1 MRYGTLLA
9 SIRTSGRFNRGP
21 NVPTGVRT
29 SAEGEAL
36 FKKTEITRQTQMEP
50 ARAKGRAPAR

>member
-1 MRYGTLLA
+1 MPYLRRSARPEGSTC
-9 SIRTSGRFNRGP
+9 GP

-29 SAEGEAL
+29 SAEGEGL